1 MLSDGVHHHQK
12 EIPRIIGIDPG
23 SQKSGIAY
31 IAGRSLYPFSPK
43 DFKLIDVFTLSS
55 KQNVP
60 FNQRISMFHGAVY
73 ELLSEFKPNLC
84 ALETCFMGKNP
95 QSALKLGMVRGA
107 IISAVYRLNIPL
119 YEIAPTKMK
128 KIITGN
134 GHAKKEE
141 IQTSLKALLDCDLTS
156 LSYDASDALA
166 IALSCGLELS
176 HQKPNLSSK
185 IQN

>member
-1 MLSDGVHHHQK
+1 MLVHQKDCAQKK

-31 IAGRSLYPFSPK
+31 IAGKTLYPFSPK

-55 KQNVP
+55 KEKVP
-60 FNQRISMFHGAVY
+60 LNKRIYMFHSAVY
-73 ELLSEFKPNLC
+73 ELLTELKPTLC

-95 QSALKLGMVRGA
+95 QSAIKLGLVRGA
-107 IISAVYRLNIPL
+107 IISAIYRLNIPL
-119 YEIAPTKMK
+119 YELAPTKIK

-134 GHAKKEE
+134 GRAPKEE
-141 IQTSLKALLDCDLTS
+141 VARSLKVLLNYELGN

-166 IALSCGLELS
+166 IALTCGLELC
-176 HQKPNLSSK
+176 HGRNIL
-185 IQN
+185 N